1 MTPLQRRQAFAKDNG
16 VATTPFVELKPT
28 DHIKPTKSVTEINAR
43 QGSDSTSGSSNSGS
57 RTEVTSK
64 AQQAL
69 SNMKASV
76 SFRGHGSTQL
86 VESPSSEGNTALA
99 DPPSLMPSLDAP
111 TPRVLALQEKMKREL
126 NAKLSR
132 ERNEES
138 RAEQGEMGAYAN
150 AVQTL
155 QNAMNGRQTEFGIN
169 ADNRLK
175 DAARGAVDSFDDFT
189 DMEGGLES

>member
-1 MTPLQRRQAFAKDNG
+1 MR
-16 VATTPFVELKPT
+16 
-28 DHIKPTKSVTEINAR
+28 EIR
-43 QGSDSTSGSSNSGS
+43 HWQI
-57 RTEVTSK
+57 
-64 AQQAL
+64 AL
-69 SNMKASV
+69 YAI
-76 SFRGHGSTQL
+76 FGR
-86 VESPSSEGNTALA
+86 AY
-99 DPPSLMPSLDAP
+99 
-111 TPRVLALQEKMKREL
+111 PRVLALQEKMKREL